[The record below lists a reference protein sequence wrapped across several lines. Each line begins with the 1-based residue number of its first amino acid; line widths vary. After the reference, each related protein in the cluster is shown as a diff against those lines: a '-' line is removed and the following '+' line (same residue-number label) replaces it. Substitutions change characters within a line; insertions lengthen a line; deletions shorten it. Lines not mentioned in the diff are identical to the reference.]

1 MKNFKNTSKRL
12 VAGLFAVCLLSLT
25 LSSCLKEHNTAP
37 ATPVALLSVI
47 QDSPGQPP
55 LDFTLDG
62 SRVNASQII
71 YGSGLDYFRAY
82 AGKRTAAFTVSGSGT
97 TIFSDTLTLKQNFAY
112 TLCLVNKPASPGF
125 LVLTDAITQPASGSA
140 NLRFVNLSPDAP
152 AVDLAVKD
160 GSVLVANKGFK
171 GFSDFA
177 SITGKNY
184 TFEIRQAGTNTVLT
198 SLTNVTINSG
208 YVYTIYLRGLAAAT
222 DATKLTADLI
232 TNAYPNFN

>member
-1 MKNFKNTSKRL
+1 MKNFKNTSKRF

-25 LSSCLKEHNTAP
+25 LSSCLKDHSTVP

-47 QDSPGQPP
+47 QDSPGQTP

-62 SRVNASQII
+62 MRVNANQIA
-71 YGSGLDYFRAY
+71 YGGGLDYFRAY
-82 AGKRTAAFTVSGSGT
+82 VGKRTAAFTRSGT
-97 TIFSDTLTLKQNFAY
+97 GGTIFSDTLTLKQNFAY
-112 TLCLVNKPASPGF
+112 TLCLVGKSATPGF

-160 GSVLVANKGFK
+160 GAVLVANKGFK

-177 SITGKNY
+177 PIVGKTY

-198 SLTNVTINSG
+198 TLTNVSINSG
-208 YVYTIYLRGLAAAT
+208 YVYTIYLRGLAGAT

-232 TNAYPNFN
+232 TNAYPSLN